1 MSYPPEI
8 GIWLYRLSKELKVAI
23 LDLLVPYTGQSEDLR
38 LFWVVLENAKD
49 IATNDAIQDMR
60 AMMAFWQG
68 KYDLLA
74 ELAEKNP
81 ENEGVQL
88 AMAQLLLRRG
98 NFDAV
103 YHTIENSFNSQ
114 DPLYHIQAHVLLA
127 DLYRVTHEYN
137 EAIIII
143 KNLEKWIKELDREEE
158 YKTLLWMEFLPC
170 YKILSWVYRH
180 QGDNIH
186 ASIIAEYGTAQA
198 KKNNHRLFTGI
209 ILNAL
214 GNVYNLSGEMSVA
227 KLAFEQS
234 FSYCTA
240 AGDDRTGSAAIA
252 NLGKLLYFDGKF
264 GESYSIFKDAFN
276 LMDQIGDVRNIPIIL
291 YHLSL
296 VKRALGEYQEA
307 WKYINESIDY
317 MEEKGTREVYIY
329 LDAAELAAF
338 INENTK
344 SSYFAKVGCEMAK
357 EFHSLFYDVY
367 CVISRG
373 IIEISFLN
381 FGNATELLTAGLKQA
396 DRNHFEDLSMK
407 ALFKLTEVKLKKF
420 DQESSQSNLI
430 ELEEMFDDLILLL
443 KQYRVKY
450 LTIDVAIIRASISAA
465 KKDFRSSI
473 KELNRVINYCKIEQ
487 FDHHIEKATNK
498 LRKVEY
504 LEEITASSEIDED
517 ELIHELLSEGISD
530 FARLSDLKTSTS
542 LLSDSK
548 PAIPYVLMIIDSNR
562 KVSYIR
568 YIEEQY
574 EADELLLTGFISAIH
589 NLSFEIIDG
598 KKNPLKSILH
608 EEYAIL
614 LEHLV
619 TEFMVAFIVNKETYE
634 TRRKVQM
641 ISEELN
647 DITEW
652 ETDFDGMA
660 SATTKIKI
668 DYIIQK
674 HLSI

>member
-8 GIWLYRLSKELKVAI
+8 GIWLYRLPKELRETI
-23 LDLLVPYTGQSEDLR
+23 LELLVPYTGQSEDLR
-38 LFWVVLENAKD
+38 LFWVVLENTKE
-49 IATNDAIQDMR
+49 IAENDAIQDMR
-60 AMMAFWQG
+60 AMVAFWQG
-68 KYDLLA
+68 KY
-74 ELAEKNP
+74 EKLTEITKKCP
-81 ENEGVQL
+81 ESEGVQL

-98 NFDAV
+98 NFDLV
-103 YHTIENSFNSQ
+103 YLTIEKSFHSE
-114 DPLYHIQAHVLLA
+114 DPLYHIQSRVLLA

-137 EAIIII
+137 EAVIII
-143 KNLEKWIKELDREEE
+143 KNLEKWIKELDVEEE
-158 YKTLLWMEFLPC
+158 YKTLLWMEFLPS

-180 QGDNIH
+180 QGDIIH
-186 ASIIAEYGTAQA
+186 AGIIAEYGTAKA
-198 KKNNHRLFTGI
+198 KKHNHRLFTGI

-214 GNVYNLSGEMSVA
+214 GNVYKLSGEMSIA

-252 NLGKLLYFDGKF
+252 NLGNLLYYDGKF
-264 GESYSIFKDAFN
+264 DESFAIFKDAYN
-276 LMDQIGDVRNIPIIL
+276 LMDQIGDVRNIPIVL
-291 YHLSL
+291 YQLSL
-296 VKRALGEYQEA
+296 AKRALGEYQEA
-307 WKYINESIDY
+307 WEYINESIEY

-329 LDAAELAAF
+329 LDAAELAA
-338 INENTK
+338 IVNDNTK
-344 SSYFAKVGCEMAK
+344 STQYAKVGCELAK
-357 EFHSLFYDVY
+357 ELNSVFYDIY

-373 IIEISFLN
+373 IIEINRLN
-381 FGNATELLTAGLKQA
+381 FGNATELLTAGLNQA
-396 DRNHFEDLSMK
+396 DRNHLEDLSMK
-407 ALFKLTEVKLKKF
+407 ALFKLTEIKLKKY
-420 DQESSQSNLI
+420 DQDSSQSNLI

-443 KQYRVKY
+443 KQYRVKFM
-450 LTIDVAIIRASISAA
+450 TIDVAIIRASISAA

-473 KELNRVINYCKIEQ
+473 KELTRVINHCKIERLE
-487 FDHHIEKATNK
+487 HHVEKATNK
-498 LRKVEY
+498 LKKVEY
-504 LEEITASSEIDED
+504 LQEITASSEIDEE
-517 ELIHELLSEGISD
+517 ELIHELLSEGIDD
-530 FARLSDLKTSTS
+530 FSRLSDLKTSTS
-542 LLSDSK
+542 LLSDNK
-548 PAIPYVLMIIDSNR
+548 PAIPYVIMIIDSNR

-568 YIEEQY
+568 YIEEKY
-574 EADELLLTGFISAIH
+574 ETDELLLTGFISAIH
-589 NLSFEIIDG
+589 NLSFEIVDG
-598 KKNPLKSILH
+598 RKNPLKSILH

-660 SATTKIKI
+660 SAATKIKI